1 LFSLVFFQ
9 RLAFIPAIIVG
20 WIIAHTINFLLNGQA
35 MAILTHFG
43 YIKNQEDEVE
53 QYIDLLK
60 DRLQSE
66 TSLRWAA
73 IYGSLSRGEMRET
86 SDLDVRVIRTPGFIN
101 GSKACFFVMG
111 ERTRALLKG
120 FPLDILLLDSPRLLK
135 RMRPDEPPFVI
146 YDASTEHCA
155 IE

>member
-1 LFSLVFFQ
+1 MKKSSGYFYKISKSRLLRPVLSNVFVALGIHWFFQCILEMDRTESVFKIACDAFLTILFSLVFFQ

-73 IYGSLSRGEMRET
+73 IYGSLSRGEMY
-86 SDLDVRVIRTPGFIN
+86 LFW
-101 GSKACFFVMG
+101 
-111 ERTRALLKG
+111 
-120 FPLDILLLDSPRLLK
+120 
-135 RMRPDEPPFVI
+135 
-146 YDASTEHCA
+146 
-155 IE
+155 